1 MARMDVAPTKSN
13 HLRLKRELEIVSE
26 GYEHLDQKRKILTL
40 ELMRYLESAKRIQGE
55 SLEKLGK
62 AYASLKRALL
72 RNGQKKIKEKS
83 LDIEYNHTIEVKTVQ
98 VVGLR
103 IPAVF
108 FKPDEFKVR
117 YSLAQTSATF
127 DEAMKDFLECLDII
141 ARLAEIENAVLILA
155 NEVKRTQRRVNALEK
170 IFMPSYE
177 ETIKFIADTLEG
189 KDQDTFY
196 ILKMVK
202 NRISQEAEGE

>member
-1 MARMDVAPTKSN
+1 MPRLDVAPTKSN

-26 GYEHLDQKRKILTL
+26 GYEHLDQKRKILTM
-40 ELMRYLESAKRIQGE
+40 ELMRYLESAKRIQSE
-55 SLEKLGK
+55 SLAKLGQ

-83 LDIEYNHTIEVKTVQ
+83 LDIEYNHTIEVKAVQ

-103 IPAVF
+103 IPTVF
-108 FKPDEFKVR
+108 FKPDEFRVR

-127 DEAMKDFLECLDII
+127 DEAMKHFLECLDVI

-155 NEVKRTQRRVNALEK
+155 REVKRTQRRVNALEK
-170 IFMPSYE
+170 IFMPSYQ
-177 ETIKFIADTLEG
+177 ETIKFIEETLEG
-189 KDQDTFY
+189 KDQETFY

-202 NRISQEAEGE
+202 NRIARETEGE

>member
-26 GYEHLDQKRKILTL
+26 GYEHLDQKRKILTM

-62 AYASLKRALL
+62 AYKSLKRALL

-83 LDIEYNHTIEVKTVQ
+83 LDIEYNHAIEVKAVQ

-103 IPAVF
+103 IPTVF
-108 FKPDEFKVR
+108 FKPDEFRVR

-127 DEAMKDFLECLDII
+127 DEAMKHFLECLDVI

-155 NEVKRTQRRVNALEK
+155 SEVKRTQRRVNALEQ
-170 IFMPSYE
+170 IFMPSYQ
-177 ETIKFIADTLEG
+177 ETIKFIEETLEG
-189 KDQDTFY
+189 KEQETFY

-202 NRISQEAEGE
+202 NRITRETEGE